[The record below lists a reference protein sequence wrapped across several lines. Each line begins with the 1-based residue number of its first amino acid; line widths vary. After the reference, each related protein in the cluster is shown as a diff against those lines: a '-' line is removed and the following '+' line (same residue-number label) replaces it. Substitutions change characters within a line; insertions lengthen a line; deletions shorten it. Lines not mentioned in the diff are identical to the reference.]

1 MKTNKCFSH
10 AGRRIPRAG
19 SSEGRKFAWAYFE
32 FRGGQV
38 EFLDGHLLLKFPR
51 SKCGVYGDGAERFIS
66 AGTGTFCPVDRLK
79 TFMTV
84 TGSLGT
90 NKLVFRRLQ
99 GDRMVEDLPLN
110 YSRARDDLLTCL
122 NPLVLDPSKYGGHS
136 FRHGAASQAAGAG
149 VPDRLLK
156 RHGLWKSTGAKN
168 IYVHESVK
176 NSLRVSQSLNYS
188 MVVIV
193 LFN

>member
-10 AGRRIPRAG
+10 AGRRIPLAG
-19 SSEGRKFAWAYFE
+19 SSKGLKFAWAYFE

-66 AGTGTFCPVDRLK
+66 AGTGTFCPVDRLE

-84 TGSLGT
+84 TGSLET

-99 GDRMVEDLPLN
+99 GDRMVEDLP
-110 YSRARDDLLTCL
+110 
-122 NPLVLDPSKYGGHS
+122 
-136 FRHGAASQAAGAG
+136 
-149 VPDRLLK
+149 
-156 RHGLWKSTGAKN
+156 
-168 IYVHESVK
+168 
-176 NSLRVSQSLNYS
+176 
-188 MVVIV
+188 
-193 LFN
+193 